1 MSEERQNRNRSPKG
15 KPKKNRDTV
24 NIEFARGLSS
34 EQLNT
39 ILQLELI
46 RARGQKPAA
55 QEVTLPTEIIHDI
68 KFRLRYY
75 AKLHGEVDRKKFF
88 EEKDESDEEDVE

>member
-1 MSEERQNRNRSPKG
+1 MSEERPSRNKPKG

-46 RARGQKPAA
+46 RARGQKPPA

-75 AKLHGEVDRKKFF
+75 AQLHGEVDRKKFF
-88 EEKDESDEEDVE
+88 EEKGEPDEEDVE